1 MSLHDE
7 LESMIGMV
15 SGGKSLRLEEDLRG
29 LENWCFKEKL
39 GKLYRPV
46 PGRSWLL
53 VGVGP
58 CKLGP
63 TSSRGQR
70 FAVGTPRV
78 SRRGQTSIIRICW
91 PWTSKSNS
99 RVGSQEVDPRPLT
112 SYQLWRSL
120 GHEGPCMWCGWH
132 VQE

>member
-46 PGRSWLL
+46 PGRS
-53 VGVGP
+53 
-58 CKLGP
+58 
-63 TSSRGQR
+63 
-70 FAVGTPRV
+70 
-78 SRRGQTSIIRICW
+78 
-91 PWTSKSNS
+91 
-99 RVGSQEVDPRPLT
+99 
-112 SYQLWRSL
+112 
-120 GHEGPCMWCGWH
+120 
-132 VQE
+132 